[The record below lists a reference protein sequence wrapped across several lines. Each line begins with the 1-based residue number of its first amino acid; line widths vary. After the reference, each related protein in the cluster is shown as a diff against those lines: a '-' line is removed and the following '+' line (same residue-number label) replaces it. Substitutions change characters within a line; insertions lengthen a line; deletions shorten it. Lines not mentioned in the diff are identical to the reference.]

1 MPVADRSRWSLRGVI
16 FDCDGLLLDT
26 ESRWTISERATVARW
41 NGDWSEHLERD
52 LLGSSVPAAAAVI
65 ARHVGA
71 PLAEVDLIAEAL
83 ERGYAGALERHGCEA
98 RPGIPELVDALWR
111 AGIPLAIASNSARA
125 LVDAALAHTGLS
137 PRFSEIVCAG
147 DHLAP
152 KPSPDVYVGACG
164 ALGVDPQEAV
174 ALEDS
179 QPGVDAARAA
189 GLRVIGVP
197 SLPAYS
203 LDADAVVASVADLAI
218 GDLEAMLRSGAGSAG

>member
-1 MPVADRSRWSLRGVI
+1 M
-16 FDCDGLLLDT
+16 
-26 ESRWTISERATVARW
+26 
-41 NGDWSEHLERD
+41 
-52 LLGSSVPAAAAVI
+52 
-65 ARHVGA
+65 
-71 PLAEVDLIAEAL
+71 
-83 ERGYAGALERHGCEA
+83 
-98 RPGIPELVDALWR
+98 
-111 AGIPLAIASNSARA
+111 
-125 LVDAALAHTGLS
+125 
-137 PRFSEIVCAG
+137 
-147 DHLAP
+147 
-152 KPSPDVYVGACG
+152 YVGACG